1 MATVYLARD
10 LRHDREVAIKVLE
23 PHMASSDA
31 GRFLREIR
39 IAARLTHPHVLGLHD
54 SGEVGDSAG
63 GRRLFYVMPYV
74 EGETLRA
81 RLTRDGA
88 LPLTDAVRLTRELA
102 DALGYAHGHGVV
114 HRDLK
119 PENVLLSGGHAVVAD
134 FGIAK
139 AIAAATSS
147 GDRPEGA
154 SARDLQT
161 GGLTATGVSI
171 GTPAYMAPEQAIGDT
186 TLDHRADLYALGVV
200 AYEMLAGAH
209 PFGGRTARAV
219 AAAHLTETP
228 APLTERRPDVPPALA
243 EIVMHLLAKDPA
255 TRPQTAEEVMRW
267 LDGISTGAVSR
278 TRFRVVS
285 STRRTIIVAGVV
297 VALVGAAIGLS
308 RFSPRVA
315 AANAAAIRSIAVLP
329 FENTSKDTAFDYLE
343 DGITDHVR
351 DALNAIPGLTV
362 KARGS
367 SRQLEGQG
375 AREAGKRLAAAAV
388 LQGAVNRSGGRLHV
402 TTELV
407 RADDDAVLWSATFDM
422 TPESLPTVQDTIIRA
437 LTARLSVSRA
447 ASDVQQRSASMR
459 GTTNADAYYL
469 YLRGRHAADGFAWDK
484 ASALFRQAVA
494 IDPKFTRALGALAT
508 SYSNEPVLGRARV
521 DSMNRLARV
530 TAAMALAADPT
541 VTEAYVAQGNVLLS
555 EMNFVGARR
564 AFENAYAADS
574 SNADVVWPYGA
585 ALYAVG
591 DVDGGLAVL
600 RRGKERDPLSAIF
613 AGLIGYGFA
622 MRRQYDSALALTR
635 LAAEL
640 QPENPIVTYSLG
652 FIYAYS
658 HVPDS
663 AVAEFENAFRLDSL
677 GFGGRANLVFGY
689 AVAGRWRDADRE
701 RAIIERAP
709 AGNSPNYT
717 RMVVHLAY
725 GEYEAAMTD
734 MERGVAEHET
744 QFGVPSLACD
754 ALFDPLKS
762 QTRFQAL
769 MRRLGLRVCPV
780 TGDWPIG
787 ARRQT

>member
-10 LRHDREVAIKVLE
+10 LRHDRDVAIKVLE

-54 SGEVGDSAG
+54 SGEAGDTAG

-74 EGETLRA
+74 DGETLRS

-88 LPLTDAVRLTRELA
+88 LPLGDAVRLTRELA
-102 DALGYAHGHGVV
+102 DALAYAHGHGVV

-139 AIAAATSS
+139 ALAATVQSS
-147 GDRPEGA
+147 VSPSA
-154 SARDLQT
+154 SF
-161 GGLTATGVSI
+161 TATGVAI
-171 GTPAYMAPEQAIGDT
+171 GTPAYMAPEQAIGDM

-209 PFGGRTARAV
+209 PFGRRTAQAV

-228 APLTERRPDVPPALA
+228 APLAERRPDVPPALA
-243 EIVMHLLAKDPA
+243 DVVMQLLAKDPSA
-255 TRPQTAEEVMRW
+255 RPQHAEDVVRV
-267 LDGISTGAVSR
+267 LDSVSTGATAPTPRQAVR
-278 TRFRVVS
+278 
-285 STRRTIIVAGVV
+285 STRRMIIVAGTV
-297 VALVGAAIGLS
+297 VAVIGAAIGLS
-308 RFSPRVA
+308 RFPRRIGA
-315 AANAAAIRSIAVLP
+315 TNAESIRSIAVLP

-343 DGITDHVR
+343 DGIIDQVR
-351 DALNAIPGLTV
+351 DALNRIPGLTV

-367 SRQLEGQG
+367 SRQLKGQG
-375 AREAGKRLAAAAV
+375 AREVGKRLAAAAV
-388 LQGAVNRSGGRLHV
+388 LQGALSRSSDRLHV
-402 TTELV
+402 TSELV
-407 RADDDAVLWSATFDM
+407 RADDDAVLWSATFDVA
-422 TPESLPTVQDTIIRA
+422 PESLPAVQDTIIRA
-437 LTARLSVSRA
+437 LTARLSVTDA
-447 ASDVQQRSASMR
+447 AADVQQRSVTMR
-459 GTTNADAYYL
+459 GTTNTDAYYL
-469 YLRGRHAADGFAWDK
+469 YLRGRHAADAFAWDK

-494 IDPKFTRALGALAT
+494 KDPRFTRALGALAT
-508 SYSNEPVLGRARV
+508 SYSNEPVLGRAPV
-521 DSMNRLARV
+521 DSMNQLARV
-530 TAAMALAADPT
+530 TAAMALAVDPT
-541 VTEAYVAQGNVLLS
+541 VAEAYVAQGNAFLS
-555 EMNFVGARR
+555 EVNFVEARR
-564 AFENAYAADS
+564 AFERAYAADS
-574 SNADVVWPYGA
+574 SDADVIWPYGA
-585 ALYAVG
+585 VLYAVG

-600 RRGKERDPLSAIF
+600 RRGRERDPLSATF
-613 AGLIGYGFA
+613 AGLMGYGFR

-635 LAAEL
+635 LAGEL
-640 QPENPIVTYSLG
+640 QPDNPIVSHSLG
-652 FIYAYS
+652 FIYAFR

-663 AVAEFENAFRLDSL
+663 AVAEFEKAFRLDSL
-677 GFGGRANLVFGY
+677 SYGGRANLVFGY

-701 RAIIERAP
+701 RAIIERSP
-709 AGNSPNYT
+709 AGNSPNYS

-725 GEYEAAMTD
+725 GQYEAAMSD
-734 MERGVAEHET
+734 MERGIAAQEA

-762 QTRFQAL
+762 RMRFQAL

-787 ARRQT
+787 TPARLH